1 LILGSHLRTLYAL
14 FVRDVRLFYVG
25 NWLFV
30 LTMILYPIPLI
41 GNGIY
46 QYYALGNNTTVSGL
60 LARYGFT
67 SLSGIV
73 ILGTIVYLL
82 YNRILQVM
90 ARSFQAERWSGTLE
104 TILLTPASKF
114 VILLANGLTA
124 LVESSPLI
132 FAVVVLSWASYGFQT
147 DITNPALFVV
157 VVLST
162 IVSLLSMGILFS
174 GVYLASSFMEELTG
188 AIQSPLRFISGTTYP
203 VGALP
208 LILQYIAFLFPI
220 TYSIQVLRESVL
232 TGAGLYA
239 VAGYLGSLYVSSVA
253 FSIVGYAVFIL
264 TERRLRRSGEIL
276 GVG

>member
-1 LILGSHLRTLYAL
+1 LNLEFHFRTLYAL
-14 FVRDVRLFYVG
+14 FLRDVRLFYAR

-30 LTMILYPIPLI
+30 VNMILYPIPLI

-46 QYYALGNNTTVSGL
+46 QYYALGNNATVSSL
-60 LARYGFT
+60 LAKYGFT

-73 ILGTIVYLL
+73 ILGTVVYLL

-90 ARSFQAERWSGTLE
+90 GRSFQTERWSGTLE

-114 VILLANGLTA
+114 MILLANGLTA
-124 LVESSPLI
+124 VVESSPLI
-132 FAVVVLSWASYGFQT
+132 FAVIILSWAAFGFQT
-147 DITNPALFVV
+147 NVASPALFVV
-157 VVLST
+157 VVIST

-188 AIQSPLRFISGTTYP
+188 AIQSPLRFITGTTYP
-203 VGALP
+203 VAALP
-208 LILQYIAFLFPI
+208 LVLQYISFLFPL

-239 VAGYLGSLYVSSVA
+239 VIGYLASLYATSIA
-253 FSIVGYAVFIL
+253 FSLVGYVVFVL
-264 TERRLRRSGEIL
+264 VERRLRRSGEIL